1 MISLD
6 EYKSIVSD
14 LLDELPGEFFR
25 ELSGGVIVSDA
36 TLVPSYARVNDLF
49 TLGLYK
55 IFSPGVR
62 QIILYKG
69 SFDRAYPQA
78 TLQEAKKILRGV
90 IRHEFRHHLE
100 YLAGIHDSTSLEAVD
115 EREKRKYLARRP
127 PNTL

>member
-36 TLVPSYARVNDLF
+36 TLVPSYARVNDIF
-49 TLGLYK
+49 TLGLYI

-62 QIILYKG
+62 QIIL
-69 SFDRAYPQA
+69 
-78 TLQEAKKILRGV
+78 
-90 IRHEFRHHLE
+90 
-100 YLAGIHDSTSLEAVD
+100 
-115 EREKRKYLARRP
+115 
-127 PNTL
+127 